1 MSDFYAL
8 YKGQEFKCFLK
19 RGGQLELINKSPI
32 DGFGIKGNVY
42 SRTIDRSECE
52 RVYKSTPNKPGTNV
66 REIVLTRKTTFV
78 RVYDKLPGGSG
89 MYGSWRWYPI

>member
-42 SRTIDRSECE
+42 SRTVDRSECE
-52 RVYKSTPNKPGTNV
+52 RVYK
-66 REIVLTRKTTFV
+66 
-78 RVYDKLPGGSG
+78 
-89 MYGSWRWYPI
+89 